1 MVAPYLPAMALLA
14 VIGSEE
20 IGDYGWERDGR
31 DFLAVA
37 VLALFRQ

>member
-20 IGDYGWERDGR
+20 IGGYGWARDGR